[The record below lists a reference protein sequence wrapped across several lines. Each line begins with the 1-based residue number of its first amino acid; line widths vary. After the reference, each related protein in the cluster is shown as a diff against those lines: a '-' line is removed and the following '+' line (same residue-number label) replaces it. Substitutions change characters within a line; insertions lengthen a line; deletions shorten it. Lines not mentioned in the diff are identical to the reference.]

1 MSIRVIVRITI
12 VLVWQSSIVFKGV
25 EVGRVLIGSG
35 RNALIGR

>member
-1 MSIRVIVRITI
+1 MAIRVIICITI

-35 RNALIGR
+35 KGSD